1 MSSANKNLAL
11 DFLNGQDVD
20 GLAWEDDWNL
30 RAQDIKFNLSLKYLD
45 KTSLYNQLGIIYQEG
60 ENAQTLRIMHL
71 QELAGAI
78 AKKTI
83 EMIRVQQLNINT
95 DMLALSIVTMIKN
108 YEG

>member
-1 MSSANKNLAL
+1 
-11 DFLNGQDVD
+11 
-20 GLAWEDDWNL
+20 
-30 RAQDIKFNLSLKYLD
+30 
-45 KTSLYNQLGIIYQEG
+45 
-60 ENAQTLRIMHL
+60 MHL